1 MVDDSLRYHTRK
13 VVGGNVDDSSSIATF
28 RTLYADGFNV
38 RSDGGSVL
46 GRSTTLS
53 ETASAA
59 TTRAALLTSWISSG
73 RGHWYLRLSGE
84 GRRGL
89 GGLEVSGVGWWGE
102 KKVGRD
108 VDWFYRLSII
118 NQRIQPAT
126 PHAHCP
132 LPSGH
137 GSPCPSFH
145 GKRAKEHRPS
155 DDGLLCLSRFR
166 LQFRILCLS
175 NTFPFLFFRLLRRWL
190 IASEHSGHT
199 QTPATIESPQ
209 IC

>member
-28 RTLYADGFNV
+28 RTLYPDGFNV

-59 TTRAALLTSWISSG
+59 ATRAALLTSWISSG

-89 GGLEVSGVGWWGE
+89 GGLEVSGVGWWDE

-108 VDWFYRLSII
+108 VDRFYRLSII
-118 NQRIQPAT
+118 NQEFRQ
-126 PHAHCP
+126 PHARALSSPVRPRLAVP
-132 LPSGH
+132 LLPRQKDQRTSSG
-137 GSPCPSFH
+137 
-145 GKRAKEHRPS
+145 R
-155 DDGLLCLSRFR
+155 
-166 LQFRILCLS
+166 
-175 NTFPFLFFRLLRRWL
+175 
-190 IASEHSGHT
+190 
-199 QTPATIESPQ
+199 
-209 IC
+209 